1 MDGYK
6 TSIEITI
13 VLLKKRMI
21 TNKDTTA
28 ERLTLTMD
36 DCKIF
41 HKINTES
48 IKEWMTATLSV
59 SENDTLLQRMDSF
72 N

>member
-1 MDGYK
+1 MDGCK
-6 TSIEITI
+6 TYIEITI
-13 VLLKKRMI
+13 VPLKKPMI

-28 ERLTLTMD
+28 EILTLAMD

-41 HKINTES
+41 HEINTES
-48 IKEWMTATLSV
+48 IKEWMTATFSV
-59 SENDTLLQRMDSF
+59 SETDALLQRMDSF